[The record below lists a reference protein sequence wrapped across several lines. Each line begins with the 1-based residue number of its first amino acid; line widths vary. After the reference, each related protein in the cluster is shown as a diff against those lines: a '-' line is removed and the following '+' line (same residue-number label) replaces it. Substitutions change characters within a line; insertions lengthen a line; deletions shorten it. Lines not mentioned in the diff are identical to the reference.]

1 MTAMDDEL
9 KQGAVNGE
17 VSEGAIRG
25 VIRETIEEFIRKEQS
40 KSEPAY
46 QAELLEERKR
56 REQLERRLN
65 ELVEENRRSRQQ
77 AEEAERNASIR
88 AELQR
93 LGVAKVDL
101 AFKAVREDVL
111 RSEDGRLVAKGAQG
125 EVSLRDYLSQ
135 FLNENPEFLP
145 ARISGG
151 SGVTTGQKAPGAH
164 SPVADLDRI
173 RPGMSAEEA
182 ERVRQEIVRIAS
194 QTLKGF

>member
-145 ARISGG
+145 ARITGG

>member
-1 MTAMDDEL
+1 MDDEV
-9 KQGAVNGE
+9 KQGAVSVE
-17 VSEGAIRG
+17 PSEGAIRG

-77 AEEAERNASIR
+77 AEEADRNASIR

-93 LGVAKVDL
+93 LGVVKVDL
-101 AFKAVREDVL
+101 AFKAVKEDVY
-111 RSEDGRLVAKGAQG
+111 RTEDGRLLARGGQG
-125 EVSLRDYLSQ
+125 ETPLRDYLSQ
-135 FLNENPEFLP
+135 FLSENPEFLP
-145 ARISGG
+145 ARIAGG
-151 SGVTTGQKAPGAH
+151 SGVTTGQKAPSVH
-164 SPVADLDRI
+164 SPGADLDKI

-182 ERVRQEIVRIAS
+182 ERARQEIVRVAS